1 MQLFGN
7 KQDTDSSSNS
17 PSQEYVVGRISGYKV
32 AIVSK
37 RTELIEKVRSV
48 LFLYNILGM
57 EIISLALSELKETP
71 NWNQFDAIIVDI
83 ENADDAEQISET
95 INRCIPIQATTVL
108 VGSYD
113 SIQFSEFLLKKG
125 IYFLLENSQLE
136 KIPDILHK
144 RSMTPPGSSQR
155 VGSVIT
161 FLGCKGGIGTSSL
174 VVHTLKKISDLTNYP
189 LLYIQGATT
198 SSNADF
204 LFEMPI
210 PDDGSLIDVGNSL
223 QVKVETNE
231 KAWNYKDLN
240 SGEFNI
246 TIIDQNMGLA
256 SSFKHF
262 EEIITFSNIIFIII
276 NRDPYSIKIAKKM
289 LTEITRASAT
299 NFDLLNKRFL
309 ICLNDDVPYDKKS
322 ALRES
327 DIEDFL
333 ERKIDFTRK
342 FIPNIGKFK
351 KANDSAEIKEIAAA
365 IIGNKAMDD
374 KQQKTFFS
382 LLRKKKDNF

>member
-7 KQDTDSSSNS
+7 KKDTATSTNT
-17 PSQEYVVGRISGYKV
+17 PSQEFVVGRISGYKV
-32 AIVSK
+32 AIVGK
-37 RTELIEKVRSV
+37 RIELIEKIRSV

-57 EIISLALSELKETP
+57 EIISLSLYELKEAP
-71 NWNQFDAIIVDI
+71 NWNQFDAIILDI
-83 ENADDAEQISET
+83 QNEDDAEQISET
-95 INRCIPIQATTVL
+95 INRCIPIQATSIL

-155 VGSVIT
+155 TGSVIT
-161 FLGCKGGIGTSSL
+161 FLGSKGGIGTSSL
-174 VVHTLKKISDLTNYP
+174 IVHTLKKISELTNYP
-189 LLYIQGATT
+189 ILYVQGATT

-210 PDDGSLIDVGNSL
+210 PNDGSLIDVGHSL
-223 QVKVETNE
+223 KVKVETSE
-231 KAWNYKDLN
+231 KAWNYNDLN

-246 TIIDQNMGLA
+246 TVIDQNMGLS
-256 SSFKHF
+256 SSFRHF
-262 EEIITFSNIIFIII
+262 EEIIAFSNIVFIVI
-276 NRDPYSIKIAKKM
+276 NRDPYSIKVAKKI
-289 LTEITRASAT
+289 LTEISRASSQ
-299 NFDLLNKRFL
+299 NYDLLNKRFL
-309 ICLNDDVPYDKKS
+309 VCLNDNIPYDKKS
-322 ALRES
+322 ALRDS

-342 FIPNIGKFK
+342 YIPSIDKFK
-351 KANDSAEIKEIAAA
+351 KADNSPEINEIASA
-365 IIGNKAMDD
+365 ITGSKAVNDNN
-374 KQQKTFFS
+374 QKNLFP
-382 LLRKKKDNF
+382 LIKKKKANY

>member
-7 KQDTDSSSNS
+7 KQDTDSSANTA
-17 PSQEYVVGRISGYKV
+17 SQEYVVGRISGYKV

-161 FLGCKGGIGTSSL
+161 FLGCKGGIGNSSL

-210 PDDGSLIDVGNSL
+210 PDDGSLIDVGHSL

-262 EEIITFSNIIFIII
+262 EEIITFSNIIFIVI
-276 NRDPYSIKIAKKM
+276 NRDPYSIKVAKKM

-309 ICLNDDVPYDKKS
+309 ICLNDDVPYDKKN
-322 ALRES
+322 ALRDS

-333 ERKIDFTRK
+333 EQKIDFTRK

-351 KANDSAEIKEIAAA
+351 KANDSAEIREIAAA
-365 IIGNKAMDD
+365 IIGNKTMDN
-374 KQQKTFFS
+374 KQQKAFFS

>member
-7 KQDTDSSSNS
+7 KKDTDSSANTA
-17 PSQEYVVGRISGYKV
+17 SQEYVVGRISGYKV

-71 NWNQFDAIIVDI
+71 SWNQFDAIIVDI
-83 ENADDAEQISET
+83 QNADDAEQISEN

-210 PDDGSLIDVGNSL
+210 PDDGSLIDVGHSL

-262 EEIITFSNIIFIII
+262 EEIITLSNIIFIVI
-276 NRDPYSIKIAKKM
+276 NRDPYSIKVAKKM
-289 LTEITRASAT
+289 LTEIARASAT

-309 ICLNDDVPYDKKS
+309 ICLNDDVPYDKKN
-322 ALRES
+322 ALRDS

-333 ERKIDFTRK
+333 EQKIDFTRK

-351 KANDSAEIKEIAAA
+351 KANDSAEIREIAAA
-365 IIGNKAMDD
+365 IIGNKTMDN
-374 KQQKTFFS
+374 KQQKAFFS